1 VTAQAPPARPPR
13 AFTSDLSIDELL
25 LVEEVGFE
33 PVEFVFGTSYF
44 HTGWVPA
51 AWTENF
57 ELTQVSAMMLGARRV
72 AMQRLLAHAQQLG
85 ADGVVG
91 MRLDME
97 REGHNAEFTAYG
109 TAVRRRDGKGAA
121 WHDRHGRPFTCDLSG
136 EDFWGLVRGGFRPL
150 ALCHGVC
157 VYHVAH
163 KSLGA
168 WFSSLSQMTMN
179 MEQPQFTQALYDA
192 RELAMQR
199 MQWEAGDA
207 GGTGLVGV
215 EVRESSHGW
224 EGHIIEFVGVGTAIR
239 PIDDATHEVHEPPQ
253 VVLFA
258 ADAPSPG

>member
-1 VTAQAPPARPPR
+1 VSAR
-13 AFTSDLSIDELL
+13 AFTSDLTIDELL

-33 PVEFVFGTSYF
+33 PIEFVLGTSYF
-44 HTGWVPA
+44 HTGWAPMMWSQNV
-51 AWTENF
+51 
-57 ELTQVSAMMLGARRV
+57 ELEQISAMMLNARRI
-72 AMQRLLAHAQQLG
+72 AMQRLLAHAAQLG

-121 WHDRHGRPFTCDLSG
+121 WRDRHGRPFTCDLSG

-163 KSLGA
+163 KSLGQ
-168 WFSSLSQMTMN
+168 WFSSLSQLTQN
-179 MEQPQFTQALYDA
+179 LEQPQFTQALYDA
-192 RELAMQR
+192 RELAMER
-199 MQWEAGDA
+199 MQWEARDA
-207 GGTGLVGV
+207 GGTGLVAV
-215 EVRESSHGW
+215 DVRESSHGW
-224 EGHIIEFVGVGTAIR
+224 EGHVIEFVGVGTAIR
-239 PIDDATHEVHEPPQ
+239 PIDDPMHEVHEPTR

-258 ADAPSPG
+258 GDAPAPG